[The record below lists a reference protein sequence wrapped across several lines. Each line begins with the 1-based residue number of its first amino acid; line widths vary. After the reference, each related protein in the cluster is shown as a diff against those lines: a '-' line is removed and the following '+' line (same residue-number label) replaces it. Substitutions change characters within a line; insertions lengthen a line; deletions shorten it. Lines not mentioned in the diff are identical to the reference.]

1 MKKLL
6 VLVCIA
12 LLAFGTAYGA
22 EFAAG
27 KGAMIVSGSVG
38 FANYSGDSYKTYENG
53 EEEDAAL
60 TDIWFQ
66 PALDYFV
73 IDNLFVGGTL
83 FFESES
89 QDPWS
94 ESTFGIGPEV
104 GYAFGKSESKMFPYG
119 KLAFAYASSTYDS
132 GEEGAE
138 ESTVTGTDIALAVGL
153 IFPVVEHV
161 GIMPELSYHM
171 TSTKGDWDDAESMSD
186 NVIKLS
192 VGIAGLI
199 W

>member
-1 MKKLL
+1 MKILL
-6 VLVCIA
+6 VLVCVA
-12 LLAFGTAYGA
+12 LLAFGTVYGA

-53 EEEDAAL
+53 EEKDAAL
-60 TDIWFQ
+60 TEIWFQ
-66 PALDYFV
+66 PALDYF
-73 IDNLFVGGTL
+73 IMDNLFIGGKL
-83 FFESES
+83 FFDSES

-94 ESTFGIGPEV
+94 MSTFGIGPEI
-104 GYAFGKSESKMFPYG
+104 GYAFGKPESKMFPYG
-119 KLAFAYASSTYDS
+119 KLGFAYASSNYDP
-132 GEEGAE
+132 GTTG
-138 ESTVTGTDIALAVGL
+138 STDYTITGTDIAIAVGL

-161 GIMPELSYHM
+161 GFMPELSYHM
-171 TSTKGDWDDAESMSD
+171 ESNKGDWDNAESMSD
-186 NVIKLS
+186 NVIMLS